1 MLHVSFNNDFI
12 TQTALETREIGA
24 NMTGRDG
31 QEGLEA
37 FINKRA
43 PVFTGSQ

>member
-1 MLHVSFNNDFI
+1 MA
-12 TQTALETREIGA
+12 QTALETREIGA

-43 PVFTGSQ
+43 PVFTGKQ